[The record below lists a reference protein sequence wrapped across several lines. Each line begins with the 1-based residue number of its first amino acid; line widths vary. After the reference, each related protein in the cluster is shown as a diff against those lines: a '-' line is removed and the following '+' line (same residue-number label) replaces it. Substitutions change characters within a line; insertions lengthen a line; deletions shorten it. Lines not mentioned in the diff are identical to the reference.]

1 MGTAPR
7 LAPAPNLYFTVFGRL
22 GHGLPGAQRRTA
34 AQRRQ
39 SHLKLMA
46 SCWICLAAKYR
57 TLPDRTNYR
66 KS

>member
-7 LAPAPNLYFTVFGRL
+7 LAPAQNLYFTVYGRL
-22 GHGLPGAQRRTA
+22 GHSLPAGRRRTA
-34 AQRRQ
+34 GQRCQ

-46 SCWICLAAKYR
+46 SCRICLAAKYR
-57 TLPDRTNYR
+57 TLRARANYR

>member
-7 LAPAPNLYFTVFGRL
+7 LAPAQNLYFTVYGRL
-22 GHGLPGAQRRTA
+22 GHSLPAGRRRTA
-34 AQRRQ
+34 GQRCQ

-46 SCWICLAAKYR
+46 SCWICLVAKYR
-57 TLPDRTNYR
+57 TLPNRTNYR